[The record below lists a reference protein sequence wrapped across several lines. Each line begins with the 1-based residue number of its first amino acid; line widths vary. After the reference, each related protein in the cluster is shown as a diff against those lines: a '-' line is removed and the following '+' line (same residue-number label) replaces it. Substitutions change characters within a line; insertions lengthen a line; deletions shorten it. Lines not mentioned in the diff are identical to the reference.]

1 VATRPNPIRTRRA
14 EKDLGEHIRA
24 WRKLQGL
31 TVQQLADRAGVNR
44 STITRL
50 EQGSDSVR
58 LDVFLNVAG
67 ALGQLD
73 NVVNATDPYETP
85 LGRARADEA
94 LPQRVRK

>member
-1 VATRPNPIRTRRA
+1 
-14 EKDLGEHIRA
+14 LGEHVRA

-73 NVVNATDPYETP
+73 NVVNAIDPYETP

-94 LPQRVRK
+94 LPQRVRQ

>member
-1 VATRPNPIRTRRA
+1 MATRPIPIRTRRA
-14 EKDLGEHIRA
+14 ATDLGELVRA

-44 STITRL
+44 TTITRL
-50 EQGSDSVR
+50 ERGSGPVR

-73 NVVNATDPYETP
+73 NVVKAVDPYETP
-85 LGRARADEA
+85 LGRARADEG
-94 LPQRVRK
+94 LPQRVRR

>member
-1 VATRPNPIRTRRA
+1 MATRPIPIRTRRA
-14 EKDLGEHIRA
+14 ATELGEHVRA

-44 STITRL
+44 TTITRL
-50 EQGSDSVR
+50 EQGSGPVR

-73 NVVNATDPYETP
+73 NVVKAVDPYETP
-85 LGRARADEA
+85 LGRARADEV
-94 LPQRVRK
+94 LPQRVRQ

>member
-1 VATRPNPIRTRRA
+1 
-14 EKDLGEHIRA
+14 LGEHVRV

-73 NVVNATDPYETP
+73 QVVNSIDPYETP
-85 LGRARADEA
+85 LGRARADET
-94 LPQRVRK
+94 LPQRVRQ